1 MKPCRR
7 ILPVVLFVAAWML
20 TAASAQAQAKFEA
33 TLDRD
38 TISLGESATLTLTAE
53 NGSLQS
59 DVNPPPVQGLQYGSV
74 SSQQQWFYNGS
85 QMTAR
90 HIFSVEIHP
99 AREGTFT
106 IPAITATVDGR
117 HLSSKPVTLK
127 VVKGNPPAAP
137 GQNEAAFVR
146 LSAPTN
152 TLYAGQV
159 IPLDIQCYCQAAA
172 LGRVDQPQLSS
183 DAFIIGVVPDVPKS
197 APQVNVNGTI
207 YYLINFRVPVTP
219 TRAGDLTLGP
229 ATWALTVVTRRD
241 IFGNPFATA
250 PVNPSSDTL
259 QFHILPI
266 PTNNVPPGFNG
277 AVGQFSL
284 AQFEAGPTSVAV
296 GDPIT
301 LKIRITGK
309 GAFDALTLPNDE
321 TAWRDF
327 KTYPPSK
334 KFDSTDPAQIEG
346 SKYFEQVVTPQNAA
360 IKEIPPFVFSYF
372 DPEKCAFRTLTHAA
386 IPLHVLPVAATPPP
400 SVAIA
405 SAAAGSAQAPAQ
417 EIVNIKVRLGSVAM
431 AGPPLWQRPGFLA
444 WQALAP
450 LAWICALLWRRQKD
464 RLANNPRL
472 RRRREVARLVQQ
484 GLGELSALAA
494 ANDAEAFYAA
504 VFRLL
509 QEQLGERLDLAASA
523 ITEAVLEQ
531 ARDSGL
537 SGPTEALLREL
548 FHACNQ
554 FRYTPEHTAQELAS
568 LIPKVKTALH
578 DLQRMTPP
586 AAAPAV
592 KNILQGAGLLVLLLA
607 AAGARAADAD
617 ASAQFD
623 LANKLYEEGQYASS
637 AAAYE
642 KLAQTGPAAAAL
654 YFNLGNAWFKSGQ
667 LGRAI
672 CAWRRAQEL
681 APRDPDVRA
690 NLQFARNQAGLGAPA
705 LAGVPWARWTGRLTV
720 NEWTVLSSLAVAF
733 LFILLTVRQVR
744 PALKKSSN
752 GLAWTLAAAS
762 VCGLTCLG
770 LALDARYGTQS
781 SVVIVPESVLRLGP
795 DDKAAS
801 VFTVH
806 DGAEL
811 LVTDRSQGWLEVSDA
826 AKHKGWLPQTEVVFA
841 P

>member
-1 MKPCRR
+1 MKPGGW
-7 ILPVVLFVAAWML
+7 ILPAVLFLAAWVL
-20 TAASAQAQAKFEA
+20 AVASAQAQAKFEV

-38 TISLGESATLTLTAE
+38 NISLGESATLTMTVE
-53 NGSLQS
+53 NGSLQG
-59 DVNPPPVQGLQYGSV
+59 DINPPPVQGLQYGRINSYTQTFFDGAHLTV
-74 SSQQQWFYNGS
+74 KNI
-85 QMTAR
+85 A
-90 HIFSVEIHP
+90 SVEIRP

-117 HLSSKPVTLK
+117 RLSSKPLTLK
-127 VVKGNPPAAP
+127 VVKGNLPTTP
-137 GQNEAAFVR
+137 GQLEAAFVR
-146 LSAPTN
+146 LTAPTN
-152 TLYAGQV
+152 TLYVGQV
-159 IPLDIQCYCQAAA
+159 VPLDIRCYCQAVT
-172 LGRVDQPQLSS
+172 RVEQPQLNS
-183 DAFIIGVVPDVPKS
+183 DAFVIGAMPDVPQR

-207 YYLINFRVPVTP
+207 YNYLDFLLPVTP
-219 TRAGDLTLGP
+219 TRSGDLTLGP
-229 ATWALTVVTRRD
+229 ATWAVTIVTRRD
-241 IFGNPFATA
+241 FFGNPFSTA
-250 PVNPSSDTL
+250 PANPSSDTL
-259 QFHILPI
+259 QFHVLPI
-266 PTNNVPPGFNG
+266 PTNNAPPGFNG

-284 AQFEAGPTSVAV
+284 AQFEAGPTTVAV

-301 LKIRITGK
+301 LKIRIAGK

-334 KFDSTDPAQIEG
+334 KFESADPAQIEG

-360 IKEIPPFVFSYF
+360 VKEIPPFVFSYF

-400 SVAIA
+400 TVAAA
-405 SAAAGSAQAPAQ
+405 SAAPGSAQPPAQ
-417 EIVNIKVRLGSVAM
+417 EIVNIKVRLGSLAM
-431 AGPPLWQRPGFLA
+431 GGPPLWRRPGLLA

-472 RRRREVARLVQQ
+472 RRRREVARQVQQ
-484 GLGELSALAA
+484 GLSELSSLAA
-494 ANDAEAFYAA
+494 GNDAEAFYAT

-509 QEQLGERLDLAASA
+509 QEQLGERLDLPASA

-531 ARDSGL
+531 ARGHGL
-537 SGPTEALLREL
+537 GEPAEKLLREL

-578 DLQRMTPP
+578 DLQKMTLP

-592 KNILQGAGLLVLLLA
+592 KNLVQGAALLLLLFA
-607 AAGARAADAD
+607 ASGARAGDA
-617 ASAQFD
+617 AAQFD
-623 LANKLYEEGQYASS
+623 LANKLYEQGQYAQA

-642 KLAQTGPAAAAL
+642 TLAQTGPAATAL
-654 YFNLGNAWFKSGQ
+654 YFNLGNACFKAGQ

-672 CAWRRAQEL
+672 CAYRRAQEL

-690 NLQFARNQAGLGAPA
+690 NLQFARAQAGLGAPA
-705 LAGVPWARWTGRLTV
+705 LPGLPLARWTTRLTI

-733 LFILLTVRQVR
+733 FFLLLTARQIR
-744 PALKKSSN
+744 PALIKSTN
-752 GLAWTLAAAS
+752 GLGWMLAAAS
-762 VCGLTCLG
+762 VCGLICLG
-770 LALDARYGTQS
+770 LALEARYGAQS

-795 DDKAAS
+795 DDKAAT

-826 AKHKGWLPQTEVVFA
+826 AKHKGWLPQTDVA
-841 P
+841 PAP

>member
-1 MKPCRR
+1 MKPGGW
-7 ILPVVLFVAAWML
+7 ILPVVLFLTAWML

-38 TISLGESATLTLTAE
+38 SISLGESATLTMTVE
-53 NGSLQS
+53 NGSLQGE
-59 DVNPPPVQGLQYGSV
+59 VNPPPVQGLQYGGINSYTENFFDGAHLTV
-74 SSQQQWFYNGS
+74 KN
-85 QMTAR
+85 
-90 HIFSVEIHP
+90 IVSVEVHP

-117 HLSSKPVTLK
+117 RLTSKPLTLK
-127 VVKGNPPAAP
+127 VVKGNLPTPAP
-137 GQNEAAFVR
+137 GQLEAAFVR
-146 LSAPTN
+146 LTAPTN
-152 TLYAGQV
+152 TLYVGQV
-159 IPLDIQCYCQAAA
+159 IPLDIRCYCQAVA
-172 LGRVDQPQLSS
+172 RVDQPQLKS
-183 DAFIIGVVPDVPKS
+183 DVFIIGTMPEVPQR

-207 YYLINFRVPVTP
+207 YSYLDFRVPVTP
-219 TRAGDLTLGP
+219 TRSGDLTLGP
-229 ATWALTVVTRRD
+229 ATWAVSVVTRRD
-241 IFGNPFATA
+241 FFGNPFSTVPA
-250 PVNPSSDTL
+250 NPSSDTL
-259 QFHILPI
+259 QFHVLPI
-266 PTNNVPPGFNG
+266 PTNNAPPGFNG

-284 AQFEAGPTSVAV
+284 TQFEAGPTTVAV

-301 LKIRITGK
+301 LKIRIAGK
-309 GAFDALTLPNDE
+309 GAFNVLTLPNDE

-334 KFDSTDPAQIEG
+334 KFDSPDPAQIEG
-346 SKYFEQVVTPQNAA
+346 SKYFEQVVTPQNVAV
-360 IKEIPPFVFSYF
+360 KEIPAFVFGYF
-372 DPEKCAFRTLTHAA
+372 DPEIGAFRTLTHAG

-400 SVAIA
+400 TVAVA
-405 SAAAGSAQAPAQ
+405 SAAPGSGPPPAQ
-417 EIVNIKVRLGSVAM
+417 EIVNIKVRPGSLAM
-431 AGPPLWQRPGFLA
+431 SGPPLWRRPGFLA

-450 LAWICALLWRRQKD
+450 LAWICALLWRREKD

-484 GLGELSALAA
+484 GLTGLSSLAA
-494 ANDAEAFYAA
+494 ANDAGAFYAA

-509 QEQLGERLDLAASA
+509 QEQLGERLDLPASA

-531 ARDSGL
+531 ARGNGL
-537 SGPTEALLREL
+537 GEADETLLREL

-578 DLQRMTPP
+578 DLQKMTPP

-592 KNILQGAGLLVLLLA
+592 KNLVQGAALLLLLFA
-607 AAGARAADAD
+607 ATGARAGDA
-617 ASAQFD
+617 ASQFD
-623 LANKLYEEGQYASS
+623 QANKLYEEGQYAQA

-642 KLAQTGPAAAAL
+642 KLTQTGPAAVSL
-654 YFNLGNAWFKSGQ
+654 YFNLGNACFKAGQ

-672 CAWRRAQEL
+672 CAYRRAQEL

-690 NLQFARNQAGLGAPA
+690 NLLFARNQAGQGAPA
-705 LAGVPWARWTGRLTV
+705 LPGVPLARLTARLTV
-720 NEWTVLSSLAVAF
+720 NEWTVLSSLAAACFF
-733 LFILLTVRQVR
+733 LLLTARQIR
-744 PALKKSSN
+744 PALKKSTN
-752 GLAWTLAAAS
+752 GLAWTLAAAA
-762 VCGLTCLG
+762 VCCMTCLG
-770 LALDARYGTQS
+770 LALDARFGSQS
-781 SVVIVPESVLRLGP
+781 SVVIVPESVMRLGP
-795 DDKAAS
+795 DDQAAT

-826 AKHKGWLPQTEVVFA
+826 AKHKGWLPQTDVALA